1 MFNIIYMLN
10 PWRKRFPSVPVR
22 PEDDD
27 WRSDPLS
34 HPVIRAMD
42 PNELADL
49 PFRSAR
55 EHGRR

>member
-1 MFNIIYMLN
+1 MLN
-10 PWRKRFPSVPVR
+10 PWRKRSPSVPVR
-22 PEDDD
+22 PGDAD
-27 WRSDPLS
+27 WCSDPLS

-55 EHGRR
+55 EHGGR